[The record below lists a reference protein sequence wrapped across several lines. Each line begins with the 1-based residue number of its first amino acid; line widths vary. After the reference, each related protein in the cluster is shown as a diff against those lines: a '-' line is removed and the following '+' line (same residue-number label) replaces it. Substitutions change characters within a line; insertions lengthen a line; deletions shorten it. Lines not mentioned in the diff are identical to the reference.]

1 MENFNKLHYFVTL
14 AKFGSFVKA
23 AQNLDISASALS
35 HSIKSLETRLN
46 MRLFNRTTRSVS
58 LTEVGE
64 KLLADIAPHFQAI

>member
-1 MENFNKLHYFVTL
+1 
-14 AKFGSFVKA
+14 
-23 AQNLDISASALS
+23 
-35 HSIKSLETRLN
+35 